1 MVDGLLE
8 TTTSTP
14 CSSKG
19 FYTHG
24 VGSSSKNEEVDEIPF
39 FRRIQILAT
48 EDDMLVDYMLVDRRL
63 QLENHVWKRS
73 ENTLRF
79 LGITKPPSD
88 VRCPDIIDI
97 LET

>member
-8 TTTSTP
+8 TTASTP

-24 VGSSSKNEEVDEIPF
+24 VGSSSKNEVVDEIPF

-48 EDDMLVDYMLVDRRL
+48 EDDMLADYMLVDRRP
-63 QLENHVWKRS
+63 QLESHVWKRS

-88 VRCPDIIDI
+88 FRCPDIIDI